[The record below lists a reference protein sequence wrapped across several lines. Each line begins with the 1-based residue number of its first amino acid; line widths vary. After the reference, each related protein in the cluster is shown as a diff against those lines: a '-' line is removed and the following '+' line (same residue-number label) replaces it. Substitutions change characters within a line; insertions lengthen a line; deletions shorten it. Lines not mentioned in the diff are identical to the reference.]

1 VTRSADGSTTSNCV
15 QIPVQSVCQP
25 PYSDLGVGQSFNGGA
40 TSGSAEGTPAAAG
53 DTAEGA
59 SSAPKA
65 STQSGCQVGSGPA
78 DLSSGAWLGL
88 LGIAA
93 FARRRKAERA

>member
-1 VTRSADGSTTSNCV
+1 M
-15 QIPVQSVCQP
+15 QIPVQNGCQP
-25 PYSDLGVGQSFNGGA
+25 PYSDLGVGQSFNGTA
-40 TSGSAEGTPAAAG
+40 TSGSAEGTPAAAR

-59 SSAPKA
+59 GSAPKA
-65 STQSGCQVGSGPA
+65 STQGGCQIGSAPA
-78 DLSSGAWLGL
+78 DPSSGAWLGL